1 MKILLVNPPV
11 YDFALHDFWLKP
23 FGLLRIAAKLRKQNI
38 PFYFFDF
45 LYKYDSRLL
54 KIWTPKVDEYGRGKF
69 YSIEVEKPEM
79 LSFVPRKFRRFGL
92 PLEYLK
98 EDVSGEHFDFVFITT
113 GMTYWYIGV
122 KEIIDF
128 ARKKW
133 PRTQIVVG
141 GVAATLMPDFYKT
154 LGADIVV
161 IRDDFTSLKKLGLE
175 LNIEINDFPD
185 YSVYERVDYV
195 VIRLVEGCP
204 YRCSYCA
211 SYLLKPKIRFTDVK
225 LMADYI
231 EGLYY
236 HRRVKDFVFY
246 DDALL
251 VNAQKYLRQLGD
263 LLDVKR
269 LTGKIRFH
277 SPNALHV
284 RYIDEKVAGLLKEM
298 GFETI
303 YLGVETINPE
313 RLKETGGK
321 LTLEEFEKAVINLK
335 KAGFKNDQITAYLLM
350 GLPNQP
356 PEEVISGLEILKKLK
371 IRVMLSEYSPIPGT
385 PLGERAIKEYKIE
398 DPVLTN
404 CSVFPVMQYGI
415 QTVNFL
421 KNMKNQILRS
431 LKFDA

>member
-23 FGLLRIAAKLRKQNI
+23 FGLLRIAAKLREQNI

-45 LYKYDSRLL
+45 LYKYDRRLL
-54 KIWTPKVDEYGRGKF
+54 KIWTPKVDKYGRGKF
-69 YSIEVEKPEM
+69 YSVEVEKPEI

-128 ARKKW
+128 ARKMW
-133 PRTQIVVG
+133 PRTRIVVG

-161 IRDDFTSLKKLGLE
+161 IRDDFSSLKKFGLE
-175 LNIEINDFPD
+175 LNIETNDFPD
-185 YSVYERVDYV
+185 YSVYEKIDYV
-195 VIRLVEGCP
+195 AIRLVEGCP

-211 SYLLKPKIRFTDVK
+211 SYLLKPEIRFADVRA
-225 LMADYI
+225 LADYI
-231 EGLYY
+231 EQWYY
-236 HRRVKDFVFY
+236 RQGVRDFVFY

-251 VNAQKYLRQLGD
+251 VNAKKNLKLLKD
-263 LLDVKR
+263 LLDDKKI
-269 LTGKIRFH
+269 TGKIRFH
-277 SPNALHV
+277 TPNALHV

-303 YLGVETINPE
+303 YLGVETTNPE

-321 LTLEEFEKAVINLK
+321 LTLEEFKKAIISLK

-356 PEEVISGLEILKKLK
+356 PEEVISGLEILKEYN
-371 IRVMLSEYSPIPGT
+371 IRVMLSEYSPIPRT
-385 PLGERAIKEYKIE
+385 PLGEGAIKEYKIK
-398 DPVLTN
+398 DPILTN

-415 QTVNFL
+415 QTVNYL
-421 KNMKNQILRS
+421 KNIKNEILRS

>member
-133 PRTQIVVG
+133 PRAQIVVG

>member
-1 MKILLVNPPV
+1 
-11 YDFALHDFWLKP
+11 
-23 FGLLRIAAKLRKQNI
+23 
-38 PFYFFDF
+38 
-45 LYKYDSRLL
+45 
-54 KIWTPKVDEYGRGKF
+54 
-69 YSIEVEKPEM
+69 
-79 LSFVPRKFRRFGL
+79 
-92 PLEYLK
+92 
-98 EDVSGEHFDFVFITT
+98 
-113 GMTYWYIGV
+113 
-122 KEIIDF
+122 
-128 ARKKW
+128 
-133 PRTQIVVG
+133 
-141 GVAATLMPDFYKT
+141 VAATLMPDFYKT

>member
-23 FGLLRIAAKLRKQNI
+23 FGLLRIAGKLRKQNI

-45 LYKYDSRLL
+45 LYKYDRRLL
-54 KIWTPKVDEYGRGKF
+54 KTWTPKVDEYGRSKF
-69 YSIEVEKPEM
+69 YSVEVEKPEI
-79 LSFVPRKFRRFGL
+79 LNFIPRKFRRFGL

-98 EDVSGEHFDFVFITT
+98 EDASGENFDLVFIAT
-113 GMTYWYIGV
+113 GMVYWYIGV

-128 ARKKW
+128 AKIMW
-133 PRTQIVVG
+133 PRARIIVG
-141 GVAATLMPDFYKT
+141 GIAATLMPDFYKA

-161 IRDDFTSLKKLGLE
+161 VGDNFSPLKELSLE
-175 LNIEINDFPD
+175 LEIETNDFPD
-185 YSVYERVDYV
+185 YSVYEYIDYA

-211 SYLLKPKIRFTDVK
+211 SYLLKPEIRFADVRV
-225 LMADYI
+225 MADFI
-231 EGLYY
+231 ERLY
-236 HRRVKDFVFY
+236 HQRGVKDFVFY

-251 VNAQKYLRQLGD
+251 VNATNNLKLLKD
-263 LLDVKR
+263 LLDDKKII
-269 LTGKIRFH
+269 GKIRFH
-277 SPNALHV
+277 TPNALHV
-284 RYIDEKVAGLLKEM
+284 RYIDEKVAGLLKDM

-321 LTLEEFEKAVINLK
+321 LTLEEFRSAVQNLR
-335 KAGFKNDQITAYLLM
+335 KAGFRNDQITAYLLM
-350 GLPNQP
+350 GLPGQP
-356 PEEVISGLEILKKLK
+356 PEEVIYGLETLREYG

-385 PLGERAIKEYKIE
+385 PLGDGAIRKYKIR
-398 DPVLTN
+398 DPILTN
-404 CSVFPVMQYGI
+404 CSVFPIIQYGI
-415 QTVNFL
+415 ETVNYL
-421 KNMKNQILRS
+421 KNIKNEILRN